1 MYIQDSDKSK
11 TQYDLC
17 GLSYEQLEIIQNALL
32 GLSWRTDEQVR
43 YRPNDE
49 LVKYNSDITTLYNGY
64 TDAIREKFNMREE

>member
-1 MYIQDSDKSK
+1 MYIQDSNKSK

-49 LVKYNSDITTLYNGY
+49 LVKYDSDITTLYNGY
-64 TDAIREKFNMREE
+64 TDALREKFNIKED